1 MKRPHIKWRPDPF
14 GRDAEDPL
22 SIPLRGWWQVVKR
35 VWIKS
40 SRDNFSV
47 VAAGC
52 AFFALFAVFPGLYA
66 LLSLYSLVFEVAH
79 IEQHFEAL
87 AWVLPRQGYD
97 IVMTEIARFAQ
108 ASTPTLGWSLLI
120 SLVLAFWSAS
130 SGVQAMLAALN
141 VAYEEEERRS
151 FFHYYLNAFA
161 FTLAGILGGLFV
173 LLAIVYLPLVF
184 AFAGAPDLFETLA
197 RVLRWP
203 LLAVIVLVLLA
214 ILYRVGPCRRSAKW
228 RWISVGSLFAT
239 SVWMVASA
247 LFSLYVSYVAN
258 YDRLY
263 GSVGAVIILLFWL
276 YLSFYIVLIG
286 AGINAELELQ
296 TAEDTT
302 VGSPKP
308 MGKRGAYVAD
318 HVAGG
323 PRDTLTTR
331 QTWSETQEP
340 TPSSSV

>member
-1 MKRPHIKWRPDPF
+1 MRWKPDPF
-14 GRDAEDPL
+14 GRDATDPL

-52 AFFALFAVFPGLYA
+52 AFFALFAVFPALYA
-66 LLSLYSLVFEVAH
+66 LLAKLMISS
-79 IEQHFEAL
+79 
-87 AWVLPRQGYD
+87 WPRSPGLHKP
-97 IVMTEIARFAQ
+97 R
-108 ASTPTLGWSLLI
+108 LRLWSLFI

-141 VAYEEEERRS
+141 VAYEEEERRG
-151 FFHYYLNAFA
+151 FVQYYLHAFA
-161 FTLAGILGGLFV
+161 FTLAGILGGLVV

-184 AFAGAPDLFETLA
+184 ASAGAPDLFETLA

-203 LLAVIVLVLLA
+203 LLALIVIVLLA
-214 ILYRVGPCRRSAKW
+214 VLYRVGPCRRSAKW

-239 SVWMVASA
+239 SVWMAASA

-263 GSVGAVIILLFWL
+263 GSVGAVIIMLFWL

-302 VGSPKP
+302 VGAPKP
-308 MGKRGAYVAD
+308 MGRRGAYVAD

-323 PRDTLTTR
+323 PRDKLTTR
-331 QTWSETQEP
+331 QTWGESQEP
-340 TPSSSV
+340 TRPSNV